1 MFSRRT
7 RRKRRKVFCEI
18 CVQKIKTTNMK
29 TIKILNYI
37 FVAALGFFAVM
48 FGLDRFGNDY
58 ANQPA
63 DTILY
68 TEEYC
73 QDIIGFNGVI
83 PLEITME
90 NGVIANINV
99 LENKETP
106 SFLKKV
112 TNSGM
117 IEKFYGLTPREAVNL
132 DIDAVSGATFSSN
145 AIIKSVKTRMAIYDK
160 EVNPS
165 PWTWQL
171 IGIICCAVILCVL
184 SICRKRL
191 SH

>member
-1 MFSRRT
+1 
-7 RRKRRKVFCEI
+7 
-18 CVQKIKTTNMK
+18 MK

-58 ANQPA
+58 AAQPET
-63 DTILY
+63 DTLY
-68 TEEYC
+68 TQEYC
-73 QDIIGFNGVI
+73 SDIIGFNGNI
-83 PLEITME
+83 PLEINMVD
-90 NGVIANINV
+90 GKIASINI

-171 IGIICCAVILCVL
+171 FGIIGCAVALFVL
-184 SICRKRL
+184 SFFRKK
-191 SH
+191 